1 LIRGLNVKLIGM
13 QAKIKEK
20 HLEARKYALQ
30 HDMERARTEL
40 HIYQFKCEQY
50 TRLLGIYNRANI
62 IRDTVDQTHTM
73 SAVATSLQQQSN
85 TVRKSIVPPEDIER
99 LMDEWND
106 IMTNVYESQQA
117 LGVASERP
125 NHDDEELERLIREPV
140 DLSLD
145 MPSVPTNVVH
155 TEEKEE
161 TQKLIRVKE
170 AAL

>member
-85 TVRKSIVPPEDIER
+85 TVRKSIVSPEDIER

-125 NHDDEELERLIREPV
+125 NQDEELERLIREPV

-145 MPSVPTNVVH
+145 MPSVPTTVVPK
-155 TEEKEE
+155 EKEGE